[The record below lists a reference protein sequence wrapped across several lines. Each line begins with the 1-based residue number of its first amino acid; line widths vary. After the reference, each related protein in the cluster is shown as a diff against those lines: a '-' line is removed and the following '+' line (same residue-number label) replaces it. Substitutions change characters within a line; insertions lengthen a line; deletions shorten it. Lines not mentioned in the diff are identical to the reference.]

1 LAKIT
6 SNLKEVC
13 ISIETILQI
22 PVNNKQNLKLE
33 VPIIITTHKTTFNL
47 LTKALNKIE
56 NLDFVVSKI
65 AVINIDKS
73 IS

>member
-1 LAKIT
+1 MPLIT
-6 SNLKEVC
+6 SSLNEEG

-22 PVNNKQNLKLE
+22 PEDRKQSLKQE

-65 AVINIDKS
+65 AVINIEKT